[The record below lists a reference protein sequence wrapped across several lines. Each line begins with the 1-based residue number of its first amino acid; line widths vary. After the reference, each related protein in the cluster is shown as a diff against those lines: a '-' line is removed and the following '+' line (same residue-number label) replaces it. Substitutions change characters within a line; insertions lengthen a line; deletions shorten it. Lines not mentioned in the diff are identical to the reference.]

1 MKQFDLQEYLKNPNR
16 RIITRDG
23 RNVRIICTNK
33 LGEFPIVALIHD
45 GESEIVDIFTK
56 DGNPAGYTHCSNNLF
71 FVPEKKIGWVSIYKD
86 ASGNTQLGKIS
97 TSKEVAE
104 LMTKTCNFPYYITT
118 TKIEWEE

>member
-1 MKQFDLQEYLKNPNR
+1 MKQFDLQEYLKNPDR

-33 LGEFPIVALIHD
+33 LGEYPIVALIHD
-45 GESEIVDIFTK
+45 GENEIIDLFTK
-56 DGNPAGYTHCSNNLF
+56 DGNPFGYTHCSNNLF

-86 ASGNTQLGKIS
+86 ASGDPQLGRIY

-104 LMTKTCNFPYYITT
+104 IMAKTCKFPYYITT